1 MGLPH
6 VPNGRVKLK
15 LQRGRLLFG
24 DRRRFRQNGPSN
36 SSDMIRVGDSARHA
50 HPSETPIRIFLVS
63 PNGLRLPFILAVD
76 GRRLMEDHDVK
87 VPNVFE
93 FTPALRIA
101 SRILTVPCMTGY
113 TVLGCALLSSCNTV

>member
-63 PNGLRLPFILAVD
+63 PNGLRLPFILADD

-93 FTPALRIA
+93 FTPALPA
-101 SRILTVPCMTGY
+101 DC
-113 TVLGCALLSSCNTV
+113 